1 MNFNTVDGTVEW
13 FHSSRALLEQAWEHV
28 LRVAGGSGGGLP
40 G

>member
-1 MNFNTVDGTVEW
+1 MNFFLMTVDGTVEW
-13 FHSSRALLEQAWEHV
+13 FHYCWSRPWEHV